1 MGGAVKFVKN
11 VGKEITGDAE
21 RERKRA
27 ARDAANRAAAE
38 QERVMAELEAEKA
51 AADEKEAKEQAL
63 LQAKGT
69 KTGKKST
76 GRRGTIL
83 SKDKPQSGMNESGA
97 DLKTL
102 LGS

>member
-1 MGGAVKFVKN
+1 MSGAVSFVKN

-27 ARDAANRAAAE
+27 ARDAEARAAAE
-38 QERVMAELEAEKA
+38 QQSVLDELEAERVA
-51 AADEKEAKEQAL
+51 SEEAEAKEQKLAA
-63 LQAKGT
+63 AKST

-83 SKDKPQSGMNESGA
+83 SKGKAGGMKESGA